1 MASIVDPALE
11 VQGLHKRFRKGEIY
25 DSLRDLIPVVT
36 GRLLRGKRPTADARE
51 FWALQDVNFTVA
63 RGEAFGIVGQNGAGK
78 STMLK
83 LLTGIM
89 RPTSGRILVHGRLS
103 ALIEVSAGFHPDL
116 TGRENIYLNGTIF
129 GMSRAEIRRK
139 FDQIV
144 DFSGLADFIDT
155 PVKRYSSGMFA
166 RLGFSV
172 AAHVEP
178 DILIVDEVLSVGD
191 YLFQQKCV
199 ERMEAVIR
207 GGATV
212 IFVSHN
218 LRAVSDLC
226 RRSLLLERGKVV
238 EIGPTGSVLTTYLSR
253 GRPARDESSTRPVTV
268 SRVTVGDRKGQR
280 LDFTTGDTLRVEVE
294 VDARQ
299 PCDDLSVVIQIV
311 DENQYAVFD
320 TCTQR
325 LGQGAL
331 RLGAGERLRCAF
343 DLDLQLAGGAYRVNA
358 YAFRYVTSQAYDQ
371 WFSAATFFVGAVPE
385 IRGAVNLHPSI
396 ASCVIDPAEPIAL
409 PAEQKVAAVGARG

>member
-1 MASIVDPALE
+1 MTAVE
-11 VQGLHKRFRKGEIY
+11 VHGLSKRFRKGEIH
-25 DSLRDLIPVVT
+25 DSLRDLIPVLT
-36 GRLLRGKRPTADARE
+36 GRMLRGQRADAAARE
-51 FWALQDVNFTVA
+51 FWALRDVDFAVE

-78 STMLK
+78 STLLK

-89 RPTSGRILVHGRLS
+89 RPTTGRILLHGRLS

-129 GMSRAEIRRK
+129 GMSRAEIRGK

-191 YLFQQKCV
+191 YLFQQKCA
-199 ERMEAVIR
+199 EHMEAVIR
-207 GGATV
+207 AGATV

-218 LRAVSDLC
+218 LRAISSLC
-226 RRSLLLERGKVV
+226 RRSLLLERGRVV
-238 EIGPTGSVLTTYLSR
+238 EIGATGSVLTTYLTR
-253 GRPARDESSTRPVTV
+253 GRAAREEHTTRTVTV
-268 SRVTVGDRKGQR
+268 SKVSVGDGLIQR
-280 LDFTTGDTLRVEVE
+280 LDFKSGDTLRLEVE
-294 VDARQ
+294 LDARTA
-299 PCDDLSVVIQIV
+299 CEDLSVVIEIV

-325 LGQGAL
+325 LGQGPL
-331 RLGAGERLRCAF
+331 RLESGQRLRCAF

-358 YAFRYVTSQAYDQ
+358 YAHRYVTDSAYDQ
-371 WFSAATFFVGAVPE
+371 WFSAATFFVADVPE
-385 IRGAVNLHPSI
+385 VRGAVNLHPSV
-396 ASCVIDPAEPIAL
+396 ASCTVGDPRVMAGSLAPT
-409 PAEQKVAAVGARG
+409 R

>member
-1 MASIVDPALE
+1 MPIVTSPALE
-11 VQGLHKRFRKGEIY
+11 VQNLHKKFRKGEIY
-25 DSLRDLIPVVT
+25 DSLRDLIPVLT
-36 GRLLRGKRPTADARE
+36 GRLLRGRRGKADARE
-51 FWALQDVNFTVA
+51 FWALEDVSFDVA

-89 RPTSGRILVHGRLS
+89 RPTSGRIVVHGRLS

-129 GMSRAEIRRK
+129 GMTRPEIRRK

-144 DFSGLADFIDT
+144 DFSGLSDFIDT

-218 LRAVSDLC
+218 LRAVSNLC
-226 RRSLLLERGKVV
+226 RRSLLLERGKVIEV
-238 EIGPTGSVLTTYLSR
+238 GETGRVLTTYLSR
-253 GRPARDESSTRPVTV
+253 GRPARDDSARGPVTV
-268 SRVTVGDRKGQR
+268 SRVSVGDRSGHR
-280 LDFTTGDTLRVEVE
+280 LDFTSGDTLRVEVE
-294 VDARQ
+294 VDARES
-299 PCDDLSVVIQIV
+299 CEDLSVVIQIV

-325 LGQGAL
+325 LGQGPL
-331 RLGAGERLRCAF
+331 RLAGGQRVNCAF

-371 WFSAATFFVGAVPE
+371 WFSAATFFVGEVPA
-385 IRGAVNLHPSI
+385 IRGSVNLHPCL
-396 ASCVIDPAEPIAL
+396 ASCVISDAETVRPFDHAVAVTSG
-409 PAEQKVAAVGARG
+409 AEG

>member
-1 MASIVDPALE
+1 MSVIANPALVVE
-11 VQGLHKRFRKGEIY
+11 GLHKTFRKGEIY
-25 DSLRDLIPVVT
+25 DSLRDLIPVLT
-36 GRLLRGKRPTADARE
+36 GRLFRGRSRAEARE
-51 FWALQDVNFTVA
+51 FSALQDVSFTVG

-89 RPTSGRILVHGRLS
+89 RPTSGRIVVNGRLS

-144 DFSGLADFIDT
+144 DFSGLAEFIDT

-172 AAHVEP
+172 AAHVDP

-218 LRAVSDLC
+218 LRAVSELC
-226 RRSLLLERGKVV
+226 RRSLLLEKGRVV
-238 EIGPTGSVLTTYLSR
+238 EVGPTGSVLSTYLAR
-253 GRPARDESSTRPVTV
+253 GRPARDEHSSRPASI
-268 SRVTVGDRKGQR
+268 SRVAVGDPSGHKLG
-280 LDFTTGDTLRVEVE
+280 FTSGDTLRLE
-294 VDARQ
+294 VDVEARQ
-299 PCDDLSVVIQIV
+299 DCDDLSVVVQIV

-325 LGQGAL
+325 LGQGPL
-331 RLGAGERLRCAF
+331 RLEAGQRLRCAF

-358 YAFRYVTSQAYDQ
+358 YAFRYVTSEAYDQ
-371 WFSAATFFVGAVPE
+371 WISATTFFVREVPAV
-385 IRGAVNLHPSI
+385 RGAVNLHPSI
-396 ASCVIDPAEPIAL
+396 AVCTIDYRDFTQSSSEA
-409 PAEQKVAAVGARG
+409 VATPVVVDG

>member
-1 MASIVDPALE
+1 MPITSTPALE
-11 VQGLHKRFRKGEIY
+11 VEGVSKRFRKGEMY

-36 GRLLRGKRPTADARE
+36 GRLVRGRQQRTDERE
-51 FWALQDVNFTVA
+51 FLALDDVAFTVG

-78 STMLK
+78 STLLK

-89 RPTSGRILVHGRLS
+89 RPSRGRIVVHGRLS

-129 GMSRAEIRRK
+129 GMSRPEIRRK

-144 DFSGLADFIDT
+144 DFSGLEEFIDT

-199 ERMEAVIR
+199 QRMESVIQA
-207 GGATV
+207 GATV

-218 LRAVSDLC
+218 LRAVSNLC
-226 RRSLLLERGKVV
+226 ARSLLLERGRVV
-238 EIGPTGSVLTTYLSR
+238 EVGATGQVIATYLSR
-253 GRPARDESSTRPVTV
+253 GRPARGTHGGPVALSKV
-268 SRVTVGDRKGQR
+268 EVADASGPR
-280 LDFTTGDTLRVEVE
+280 LDFTSGDALRVEVE
-294 VDARQ
+294 VDARSA
-299 PCDDLSVVIQIV
+299 CDDLSVVIQIV
-311 DENQYAVFD
+311 DQNQYAVFD

-325 LGQGAL
+325 LGQGPL
-331 RLGAGERLRCAF
+331 RLDAGQRLRCAF
-343 DLDLQLAGGAYRVNA
+343 DLDLQLAGGTYRVNA

-371 WFSAATFFVGAVPE
+371 WFSAATFFVGDVPSV
-385 IRGAVNLHPSI
+385 RGAVNLHPSI
-396 ASCVIDPAEPIAL
+396 RHCVVDRNDEALLPVAVASEAL
-409 PAEQKVAAVGARG
+409 AVPR

>member
-1 MASIVDPALE
+1 MTATRDAALE
-11 VQGLHKRFRKGEIY
+11 VIGVHKKFRKGEIY
-25 DSLRDLIPVVT
+25 DSLRDLIPVLT
-36 GRLLRGKRPTADARE
+36 GRLLGGRRAAPEARD
-51 FWALQDVNFTVA
+51 FWALDDVSFTVG

-89 RPTSGRILVHGRLS
+89 RPTTGRILVHGRLS

-144 DFSGLADFIDT
+144 EFSGLAEFIDT

-172 AAHVEP
+172 AAHVDP

-199 ERMEAVIR
+199 QRMESVIR
-207 GGATV
+207 SGTTV

-218 LRAVSDLC
+218 LRAVSSLC
-226 RRSLLLERGKVV
+226 RRSLLLERGRVV
-238 EIGPTGSVLTTYLSR
+238 EIGETNRVLTTYLSR
-253 GRPARDESSTRPVTV
+253 GRPARDDRAGRAV
-268 SRVTVGDRKGQR
+268 SLTNVHVGSPAGAR
-280 LDFTTGDTLRVEVE
+280 LDFTSGDTLRVEVE
-294 VDARQ
+294 VEARER
-299 PCDDLSVVIQIV
+299 CHDLAVVIQIV
-311 DENQYAVFD
+311 DENQYSVFD

-325 LGQGAL
+325 LGQGPQ
-331 RLGAGERLRCAF
+331 RLEPGQRLRCAF

-358 YAFRYVTSQAYDQ
+358 YAHRYVTNQAYDQ
-371 WFSAATFFVGAVPE
+371 WYSAATFFVGDVPA
-385 IRGAVNLHPSI
+385 IRGAANLHPVI
-396 ASCVIDPAEPIAL
+396 TSCVIGDGEPQVRPL
-409 PAEQKVAAVGARG
+409 ETVR